1 MNDTAPAGLPAV
13 EALRVAEQARAAA
26 QAPRSL
32 PGWFG
37 PVHAVAF
44 TLYGAGV
51 GYAAYSHTGWLS
63 GVLAVVFAAVIG
75 ALAAASARSG
85 GIVQWPASGYRHLI
99 WRAFGQV
106 AGAALAAA
114 GLAYAAGADARGLGV
129 AIGAVAGAAFW
140 VTARW
145 LNTRIRREFE
155 AR

>member
-1 MNDTAPAGLPAV
+1 MNDTAPAGLSAA

-37 PVHAVAF
+37 PVFAVAF
-44 TLYGAGV
+44 TLYGSGV
-51 GYAAYSHTGWLS
+51 GYAAYSHTSWL
-63 GVLAVVFAAVIG
+63 GG
-75 ALAAASARSG
+75 ALAVAFAALTGALTAVAARSG
-85 GIVQWPASGYRHLI
+85 GIVQRSASGCRHLY
-99 WRAFGQV
+99 WRAFAQV
-106 AGAALAAA
+106 GAVALAAA
-114 GLAYAAGADARGLGV
+114 GLAYAAGADARGFGV
-129 AIGAVAGAAFW
+129 AIGAASGVAFW

>member
-1 MNDTAPAGLPAV
+1 MNDTAPADLPAAD
-13 EALRVAEQARAAA
+13 ALRVAEQARAAA

-37 PVHAVAF
+37 PVFATAF

-51 GYAAYSHTGWLS
+51 GYASYSHAGWLS
-63 GVLAVVFAAVIG
+63 GLLAVVFAALTG
-75 ALAAASARSG
+75 ALTAAAARSG
-85 GIVQWPASGYRHLI
+85 GIVQRPASGHRHLM

-106 AGAALAAA
+106 AGAALVAA

-129 AIGAVAGAAFW
+129 AIGAAAGVAFW

-145 LNTRIRREFE
+145 LNARIRREFE